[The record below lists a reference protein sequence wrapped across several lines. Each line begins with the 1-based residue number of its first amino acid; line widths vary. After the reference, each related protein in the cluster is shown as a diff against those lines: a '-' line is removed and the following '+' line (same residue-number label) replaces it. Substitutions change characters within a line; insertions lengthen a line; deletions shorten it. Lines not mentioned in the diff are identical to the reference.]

1 MFTRRIPLIAIGLA
15 ATMLT
20 IGTTPSV
27 ALAQRGGMAVRAGGP
42 GGMDFA
48 APVSK
53 ADLKKFGAV
62 LKLDE
67 DQTMVAEELLAA
79 MHAEHDTLA
88 KKTRKESERIMNE
101 FRDSQDPSVFSE
113 EMPKVMQTYQE
124 GAAAMQ
130 KRYFE
135 DLQAMLTPAQTEK
148 WPKVERLHRRL
159 RSLPAGMLSGETVDL
174 VSIVEGLEL
183 PAPLPDD
190 LGAIIERYEA
200 DLDRE
205 LTERDRLREERM
217 TAMRGGGGGAFNF
230 DLEKLR
236 ADMAEMRKA
245 GLKVCEV
252 NKRYARLIEG
262 TLPAD
267 KQPAFAERVKKDSFP
282 RVYRDTHTAKCLAA
296 AAKFDDL
303 AGDQASAVAELR
315 ESYERNVGSINE
327 RWAEAIEASEADGGG
342 DPLAMFM
349 GGGEDG
355 AVADARKAKRELD
368 RTTREKLM
376 AILTDEQKERLP
388 EREDEG
394 QGMMFRFGG

>member
-15 ATMLT
+15 ATLLM
-20 IGTTPSV
+20 IGASPSV

-62 LKLDE
+62 LNLDE

-79 MHAEHDTLA
+79 MHAEHETLA
-88 KKTRKESERIMNE
+88 KKTRKDSERIMNE

-124 GAAAMQ
+124 GAAALQ
-130 KRYFE
+130 KQYFE

-183 PAPLPDD
+183 AAPMPDD

-217 TAMRGGGGGAFNF
+217 TAMRGGGGGFNF
-230 DLEKLR
+230 DLEKIR

-252 NKRYARLIEG
+252 NKRYARLIQA
-262 TLPAD
+262 TLPTE
-267 KQPAFAERVKKDSFP
+267 KQAGFAERVKKDSFP

-303 AGDQASAVAELR
+303 AGEQATAVAELR

-327 RWAEAIEASEADGGG
+327 RWAQAIEASEADGGG

-376 AILTDEQKERLP
+376 AILTEEQKERLP

>member
-1 MFTRRIPLIAIGLA
+1 MLTRRVSFAAICLA
-15 ATMLT
+15 AITLT
-20 IGTTPSV
+20 IGSAPAE

-42 GGMDFA
+42 GGMEFA

-53 ADLKKFGAV
+53 ADLKKFNV
-62 LKLDE
+62 ILKLDE

-79 MHAEHDTLA
+79 MHAEHETLA
-88 KKTRKESERIMNE
+88 KTTRKESERIMNE

-135 DLQAMLTPAQTEK
+135 DLQALLTPAQTEK

-183 PAPLPDD
+183 PTPLPDD

-217 TAMRGGGGGAFNF
+217 NAMRGGGGGFNF
-230 DLEKLR
+230 DLEKIR

-252 NKRYARLIEG
+252 NKRFARLIEG

-303 AGDQASAVAELR
+303 AGDQASTIAELR

-327 RWAEAIEASEADGGG
+327 RWAQAIEASEADGGG
-342 DPLAMFM
+342 DPFAMFM

-376 AILTDEQKERLP
+376 AILTEEQKERLP
-388 EREDEG
+388 EREEEG
-394 QGMMFRFGG
+394 QGMMFRMGG